1 MQVKKFCWICQRVE
15 IKIQYETLSKI
26 SLVLIIAQVK
36 SCFKICQSP
45 AVEVQSN
52 FSSFSAIVKSTQ
64 IISKSS
70 SVYSAIEE

>member
-15 IKIQYETLSKI
+15 IKIQFETLSKI

-45 AVEVQSN
+45 AVEVQSK

-64 IISKSS
+64 ILSKSS
-70 SVYSAIEE
+70 SGSAIEE

>member
-45 AVEVQSN
+45 AVEVQS
-52 FSSFSAIVKSTQ
+52 SLSAIVKSTQ
-64 IISKSS
+64 ILSKSS
-70 SVYSAIEE
+70 SGSAIEE